1 LTFDDGFPDSLGWD
15 GHLALLH
22 TADGAYRAG
31 LAAWVRAG
39 LDHDEKVIYT
49 ETGRTAPRGSVLSLL
64 HEYGV
69 GVGSGS
75 EPDRLLLLPL
85 ERLYAPA
92 SREEIVDR
100 ALAEGFRAVRVAVEA
115 TSALTVVP
123 WHAHAAFEQALQV
136 LCRTRPVSA
145 LCQYDQS
152 TATRW
157 PLDAVTDIHAEGI
170 RDRQL
175 ATLGEPGGLLITGE
189 VDADNEDVL
198 AGTLQAATSRASE
211 TFRLD
216 LSRLAF
222 LGGGGCRAIVSG
234 TARFRDAGGY
244 VLLVLP
250 QPIVERVLRLLG
262 CDQLRGLEIV
272 PVTCP

>member
-1 LTFDDGFPDSLGWD
+1 
-15 GHLALLH
+15 
-22 TADGAYRAG
+22 
-31 LAAWVRAG
+31 
-39 LDHDEKVIYT
+39 
-49 ETGRTAPRGSVLSLL
+49 
-64 HEYGV
+64 
-69 GVGSGS
+69 
-75 EPDRLLLLPL
+75 
-85 ERLYAPA
+85 
-92 SREEIVDR
+92 
-100 ALAEGFRAVRVAVEA
+100 
-115 TSALTVVP
+115 
-123 WHAHAAFEQALQV
+123 
-136 LCRTRPVSA
+136 
-145 LCQYDQS
+145 
-152 TATRW
+152 
-157 PLDAVTDIHAEGI
+157 
-170 RDRQL
+170 
-175 ATLGEPGGLLITGE
+175 
-189 VDADNEDVL
+189 VL